1 MRNSARRRKS
11 RSVIGDAERL
21 LAGRCVEQ
29 YSHYGLSPPPWALVN
44 DLAHSNLTALTK
56 RATGR
61 IMWRRP
67 RPWERAQ
74 QHLAAVLVATT
85 NPAELLC
92 LQQEVMVPL
101 ELAILDRP
109 NTYPETPEG
118 LVDIV
123 SQAVGQARNGLG
135 S

>member
-1 MRNSARRRKS
+1 VEIRN
-11 RSVIGDAERL
+11 VIFDAERL
-21 LAGRCVEQ
+21 LAGRCVEH
-29 YSHYGLSPPPWALVN
+29 YSQYGLSPPPWALVN

-61 IMWRRP
+61 IMWRMP
-67 RPWERAQ
+67 RSWELAQ

-85 NPAELLC
+85 NPEELLC

-101 ELAILDRP
+101 ELAILGRP
-109 NTYPETPEG
+109 NSYPETPEG

-135 S
+135 Y

>member
-1 MRNSARRRKS
+1 MRKHRKTWKC
-11 RSVIGDAERL
+11 RGIVDDAERI
-21 LAGRCVEQ
+21 LAGRCVDHYLQ
-29 YSHYGLSPPPWALVN
+29 YGLPPQAWTAVN

-67 RPWERAQ
+67 RPWERVEL
-74 QHLAAVLVATT
+74 HLAAVLVTT
-85 NPAELLC
+85 TSPEELLC

-101 ELAILDRP
+101 ELGMLDRP
-109 NTYPETPEG
+109 NTYLETPEG

-123 SQAVGQARNGLG
+123 SQEVGQARNGLR

>member
-1 MRNSARRRKS
+1 MMRHGKTWKRRR
-11 RSVIGDAERL
+11 VVGDAERI
-21 LAGRCVEQ
+21 LAGRCVEHYRQ
-29 YSHYGLSPPPWALVN
+29 YGLSPPLWAVVN

-56 RATGR
+56 RATKR

-67 RPWERAQ
+67 RPWELAE

-85 NPAELLC
+85 NPEEFLC

-101 ELAILDRP
+101 ELALLDHP
-109 NTYPETPEG
+109 DAYPETPEG

-123 SQAVGQARNGLG
+123 SQAVGQARNGLDF
-135 S
+135 

>member
-29 YSHYGLSPPPWALVN
+29 YRQYGLSPPPWALVN
-44 DLAHSNLTALTK
+44 DLAHSNVTALTK
-56 RATGR
+56 RAACR

>member
-1 MRNSARRRKS
+1 MRNSGRGWKS

-21 LAGRCVEQ
+21 LSGRCVEQ
-29 YSHYGLSPPPWALVN
+29 YCQYGLSPPPWALVN
-44 DLAHSNLTALTK
+44 DLAHSDLTALTK
-56 RATGR
+56 RATGG
-61 IMWRRP
+61 IMLRNP

-85 NPAELLC
+85 NPEELLY
-92 LQQEVMVPL
+92 LQQEVMVSL

-109 NTYPETPEG
+109 NTYPATPEG